1 MSGVTKMA
9 WDVMSG
15 VTKTAWD
22 VLSGV
27 ANLCG
32 MFCPGCKKMAWD
44 VLSRDVLSGSQL
56 QLVVCYLATSVY
68 CKLQELRSEFSQG
81 SGLITIYIICFH
93 NTILYHARIQRGTGV
108 LTPSPPP
115 KITKLLGSL
124 DSLENYNA
132 T

>member
-1 MSGVTKMA
+1 MAWDVMSGVTKMA

-44 VLSRDVLSGSQL
+44 VLSRDVLSGSHS
-56 QLVVCYLATSVY
+56 VVLFDNVDIKVNKYML
-68 CKLQELRSEFSQG
+68 
-81 SGLITIYIICFH
+81 
-93 NTILYHARIQRGTGV
+93 N
-108 LTPSPPP
+108 
-115 KITKLLGSL
+115 
-124 DSLENYNA
+124 
-132 T
+132 

>member
-1 MSGVTKMA
+1 MRLTLKKQSEDVLSGVAKMAWDVMSGVTKMA

-44 VLSRDVLSGSQL
+44 VLSRDVLSGSRRNIGVINNQSSDNNL
-56 QLVVCYLATSVY
+56 ICYL
-68 CKLQELRSEFSQG
+68 
-81 SGLITIYIICFH
+81 
-93 NTILYHARIQRGTGV
+93 
-108 LTPSPPP
+108 
-115 KITKLLGSL
+115 
-124 DSLENYNA
+124 
-132 T
+132 

>member
-1 MSGVTKMA
+1 MAWDVMSGVTKMA

-44 VLSRDVLSGSQL
+44 VLSRDVLSG
-56 QLVVCYLATSVY
+56 V
-68 CKLQELRSEFSQG
+68 G
-81 SGLITIYIICFH
+81 SMLKVAI
-93 NTILYHARIQRGTGV
+93 
-108 LTPSPPP
+108 
-115 KITKLLGSL
+115 
-124 DSLENYNA
+124 
-132 T
+132 